1 MRMQRVLDII
11 LSFCAL
17 LILSPLLL
25 VVYCVLKMTGERE
38 AFFLQRRIGKDG
50 KCFTIIKFAT
60 MLKDSPNISTGTV
73 TIKNDPR
80 VLPVGKFL
88 RKYKINELPQ
98 LINVLNGTMSLIGPR
113 PLTSQTFNYYPE
125 EIKSIICQVKPGLS
139 GVGSIL
145 FRDEESLMN
154 SDIDALKYYS
164 EIIAKEKAALEIWYV
179 NNQSLLLYLKLI
191 ILTVIVIFFPN
202 SNLNNHFIPNKRRD

>member
-1 MRMQRVLDII
+1 MQRVLDII